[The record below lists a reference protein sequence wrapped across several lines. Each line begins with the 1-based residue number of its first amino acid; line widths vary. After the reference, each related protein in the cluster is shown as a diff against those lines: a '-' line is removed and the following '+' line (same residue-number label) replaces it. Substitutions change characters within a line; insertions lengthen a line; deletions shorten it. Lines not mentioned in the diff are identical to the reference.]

1 MGSRNFPRLD
11 PLWPYASD
19 YDLHEMAGGL
29 PLPTITAPN
38 IHLTSK
44 RKREVCKQ
52 EGKLT
57 SRLKNVGPKG
67 HITHQAGNETLPILR
82 RFRKDL
88 P

>member
-1 MGSRNFPRLD
+1 MGVKKPGEKYLPRN

-19 YDLHEMAGGL
+19 YDLHSKAGGL

-38 IHLTSK
+38 VHYTSK

-57 SRLKNVGPKG
+57 SLDKNVGPKG
-67 HITHQAGNETLPILR
+67 HITHQAG
-82 RFRKDL
+82 D
-88 P
+88 